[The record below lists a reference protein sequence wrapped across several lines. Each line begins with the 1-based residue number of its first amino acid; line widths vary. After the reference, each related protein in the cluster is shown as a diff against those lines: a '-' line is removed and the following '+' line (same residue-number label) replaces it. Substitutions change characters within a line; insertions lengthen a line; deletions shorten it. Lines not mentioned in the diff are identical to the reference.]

1 MGRREGIR
9 TELPELTI
17 REYKRAKC
25 PQAIKSLIPV
35 LLSGAFVDWCSWQLG
50 LATGDLASLIDEILQ
65 QVALV
70 LGQKKDLGL
79 LDDIAKVSD
88 KVTAFF

>member
-1 MGRREGIR
+1 M
-9 TELPELTI
+9 
-17 REYKRAKC
+17 
-25 PQAIKSLIPV
+25 
-35 LLSGAFVDWCSWQLG
+35 LLSGAFVDWCPWELG
-50 LATGDLASLIDEILQ
+50 LATGDLAGLVDEILQ

-70 LGQKKDLGL
+70 LGQEKDLGL